1 MSIQVN
7 DWMIWQCWKIS
18 LDASHLPFGLLRLP
32 LGERHSFNAPVP
44 PPPAPTPPT
53 SQVAP
58 PAYPASRPSSHDL
71 IPEHFRLGLHNIPG
85 LQLPFAPEAFVE
97 RGAPPVAATP
107 PTPTSTAAAA
117 AAAAAASIYSQRLRQ
132 LAGTG
137 SESPKDAASSGR
149 RSPSSSPKLQT

>member
-1 MSIQVN
+1 ME
-7 DWMIWQCWKIS
+7 IS

-32 LGERHSFNAPVP
+32 LGERHSFNAPAP

-53 SQVAP
+53 SQAPP

-97 RGAPPVAATP
+97 RGAPPMAATP
-107 PTPTSTAAAA
+107 PTPTSTATT
-117 AAAAAASIYSQRLRQ
+117 ASIYSQRLRQ

-137 SESPKDAASSGR
+137 SDSPKDASSSGR
-149 RSPSSSPKLQT
+149 RSPSSSPKLST

>member
-1 MSIQVN
+1 MSIKMKRWLN
-7 DWMIWQCWKIS
+7 MKIS

-32 LGERHSFNAPVP
+32 LGERHSFNAPA
-44 PPPAPTPPT
+44 PPAPTPTPPT
-53 SQVAP
+53 SQAPPQAPP

-85 LQLPFAPEAFVE
+85 LQLPFTPEAFVE

-117 AAAAAASIYSQRLRQ
+117 ASIYSQRLRQ

-137 SESPKDAASSGR
+137 SDSSKDAGSSGR
-149 RSPSSSPKLQT
+149 RSPSSSPKITS